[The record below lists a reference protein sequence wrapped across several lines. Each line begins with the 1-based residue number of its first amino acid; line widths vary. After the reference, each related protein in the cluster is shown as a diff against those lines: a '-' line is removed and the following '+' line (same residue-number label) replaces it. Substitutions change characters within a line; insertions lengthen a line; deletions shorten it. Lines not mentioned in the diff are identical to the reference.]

1 MSHYMYIAMEK
12 TNSGMVHGLMTCKR
26 VCVSVYVSVRMLRMF
41 GCAFVCECVSACGV
55 LHCV

>member
-1 MSHYMYIAMEK
+1 MSHYMYIAMGK
-12 TNSGMVHGLMTCKR
+12 TNSGMVHGFMTCKR
-26 VCVSVYVSVRMLRMF
+26 VCELSVRMLRMF